1 MKNYI
6 LKLRWDRLNQKTL
19 NKVSIRLVND
29 VPLVS
34 ESSLSTPEKAVEIVA
49 DYIKGMDR
57 EVLSVINLNAKL
69 QPINFSIV
77 SIGAVD
83 QTLAVPR
90 DVLKSAILSNAAHM
104 MVMHN
109 HPSSN
114 LTPSREDIKMTSRL
128 IDICELVGIPLV
140 DHIIVG
146 PKNKDYFSMRLQDA
160 VNFKS
165 DIKYADKLEFLN
177 FKSSDNVKVAERDN
191 RSSR

>member
-34 ESSLSTPEKAVEIVA
+34 ENSLSTPEKAVDIVA

-114 LTPSREDIKMTSRL
+114 LTPSREDVKMTSRL

-146 PKNKDYFSMRLQDA
+146 PQNKDYFSMRLQDA

-177 FKSSDNVKVAERDN
+177 FKSSDNLKVAERDD

>member
-1 MKNYI
+1 M
-6 LKLRWDRLNQKTL
+6 NQKTL

-109 HPSSN
+109 HRRTGM
-114 LTPSREDIKMTSRL
+114 LTT
-128 IDICELVGIPLV
+128 
-140 DHIIVG
+140 
-146 PKNKDYFSMRLQDA
+146 
-160 VNFKS
+160 
-165 DIKYADKLEFLN
+165 
-177 FKSSDNVKVAERDN
+177 
-191 RSSR
+191 

>member
-1 MKNYI
+1 M
-6 LKLRWDRLNQKTL
+6 NQKTL

-34 ESSLSTPEKAVEIVA
+34 ENSLSTPEKAVDIVA
-49 DYIKGMDR
+49 DYIKEMDR

-90 DVLKSAILSNAAHM
+90 DVLKSAILSNAVHM

-109 HPSSN
+109 HPSSK

-128 IDICELVGIPLV
+128 IDICELVGIPLL

>member
-1 MKNYI
+1 M
-6 LKLRWDRLNQKTL
+6 NQKTL

-34 ESSLSTPEKAVEIVA
+34 ENSLSTPEKAVDIVA
-49 DYIKGMDR
+49 NYIKEMDR

-109 HPSSN
+109 HPSSK

-128 IDICELVGIPLV
+128 IDICELVGIPLL

>member
-69 QPINFSIV
+69 QPINFSII

-114 LTPSREDIKMTSRL
+114 LTPSREDVKMTSRL

>member
-1 MKNYI
+1 M
-6 LKLRWDRLNQKTL
+6 NQKTL

-90 DVLKSAILSNAAHM
+90 DVLKSAILSNAANM

-114 LTPSREDIKMTSRL
+114 LTPSREDVKMTSRL